1 MLCQST
7 LLKCICVYYYFNF
20 CSFVLL
26 FTSTPEAVKAFLRAM
41 LPSLGFVLT
50 SGEEFGRTA
59 RVEKAI

>member
-1 MLCQST
+1 ML
-7 LLKCICVYYYFNF
+7 FNF
-20 CSFVLL
+20 IKMHMCFFILTFAVVLL

-59 RVEKAI
+59 RVEKAIYVI